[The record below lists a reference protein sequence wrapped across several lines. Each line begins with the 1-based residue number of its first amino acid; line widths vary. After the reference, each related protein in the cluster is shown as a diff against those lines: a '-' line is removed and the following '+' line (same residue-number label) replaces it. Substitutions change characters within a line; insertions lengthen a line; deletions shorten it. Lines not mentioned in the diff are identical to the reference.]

1 MKKKKLS
8 LLLVIVLGI
17 FFTSNTNVK
26 ALENYVWDSAPDS
39 FTTNDNDTVLANTE
53 ISKHV
58 NVFDYH
64 TKEMKKV
71 FCYDRKINYNPAS
84 KVYTKTAEEVD
95 YPVVYIISHA
105 IDYYKQLDST
115 GVTEQ
120 NQKYE
125 MSWMT
130 QIAIWI
136 YQNADNFA
144 SINSITPNI
153 FKETEETVYSARADK
168 LFEKALQ
175 LVTAAKSAAN
185 PASDVKLNVSSSNK
199 YSVDKDNKTIRTSLI
214 TVDKTNIS
222 SYKLDISKAP
232 KGTKV
237 YAGSGANEDGCV
249 VCDSAGGLCCPIN
262 DKENGTEI
270 TDLGNI
276 TVDKFYLVFPI
287 DNAENYTYD
296 FNLGISTDNYVYY
309 KGYKYTNTE
318 GNQPL
323 VIVAPDNKTLNA
335 SLNLKGSHVEDTA
348 SSIANSI
355 YFVGFLI
362 LITGIG
368 IIYANVKTKKE
379 EV

>member
-39 FTTNDNDTVLANTE
+39 FSTNDNDTVLANQT
-53 ISKHV
+53 IAQHGN

-64 TKEMKKV
+64 TKDLKKV
-71 FCYDRKINYNPAS
+71 FCYDRKINYNPAT

-105 IDYYKQLDST
+105 MDYYKQLDST

-130 QIAIWI
+130 QIAIWV

-153 FKETEETVYSARADK
+153 FKETEGTVYSARANK
-168 LFEKALQ
+168 LFEQALQ

-185 PASDVKLNVSSSNK
+185 PASDAKLNVNSSNE
-199 YSVDKDNKTIRTSLI
+199 YSVDEDNKTVKTNVI
-214 TVDKTNIS
+214 TVDKTNIK
-222 SYKLDISKAP
+222 SYKLDTSKAP
-232 KGTKV
+232 SGTKV
-237 YAGSGANEDGCV
+237 YS
-249 VCDSAGGLCCPIN
+249 
-262 DKENGTEI
+262 ENGTEI

-287 DNAENYTYD
+287 DNVDNYTYD

>member
-8 LLLVIVLGI
+8 LLLVIALGV

-130 QIAIWI
+130 QIAIWR
-136 YQNADNFA
+136 YQNVDNFA
-144 SINSITPNI
+144 SINAVTTNI
-153 FKETEETVYSARADK
+153 FKETEETVIYSTRADK
-168 LFEKALQ
+168 LLEQAQK

-185 PASDVKLNVSSSNK
+185 SASDAKLNVNSSNE
-199 YSVDKDNKTIRTSLI
+199 YSVDEDNKTVKTNVI
-214 TVDKTNIS
+214 TVDKTNIK

-232 KGTKV
+232 SGTKV
-237 YAGSGANEDGCV
+237 YS
-249 VCDSAGGLCCPIN
+249 
-262 DKENGTEI
+262 ENGTEI

-287 DNAENYTYD
+287 DNVENYTYD

>member
-39 FTTNDNDTVLANTE
+39 FTTNDSDTVLANQT
-53 ISKHV
+53 IAQHGN

-64 TKEMKKV
+64 TKDLKKV
-71 FCYDRKINYNPAS
+71 FCYDRKVNYSPAS

-105 IDYYKQLDST
+105 MDYYKQLDST

-130 QIAIWI
+130 QIAIWV

-144 SINSITPNI
+144 SISSITSNI
-153 FKETEETVYSARADK
+153 FKEPEGTVYSTRAIN
-168 LFEKALQ
+168 LFEQAVK
-175 LVTAAKSAAN
+175 LVTAAKSATN
-185 PASDVKLNVSSSNK
+185 PASDVKLNVDYSNE
-199 YSVDKDNKTIRTSLI
+199 YSVDKNNKTIKTNVI
-214 TVDKTNIS
+214 TVDKTNIK
-222 SYKLDISKAP
+222 SYKLDTSKTP
-232 KGTKV
+232 SGTKV
-237 YAGSGANEDGCV
+237 YS
-249 VCDSAGGLCCPIN
+249 
-262 DKENGTEI
+262 ENGTEI
-270 TDLGNI
+270 TDLENI

-287 DNAENYTYD
+287 DNVENYTYD

-318 GNQPL
+318 GYQPL

>member
-39 FTTNDNDTVLANTE
+39 FTTNDNDTVLANQT
-53 ISKHV
+53 IAQHGN

-64 TKEMKKV
+64 TKDLKKV
-71 FCYDRKINYNPAS
+71 FCYDRKVNYSPAS

-105 IDYYKQLDST
+105 MDYYKQLDIT

-153 FKETEETVYSARADK
+153 FKETEGAVYSARADK
-168 LFEKALQ
+168 LFGQALQ

-185 PASDVKLNVSSSNK
+185 PASDVKLNVNSSN
-199 YSVDKDNKTIRTSLI
+199 
-214 TVDKTNIS
+214 
-222 SYKLDISKAP
+222 
-232 KGTKV
+232 
-237 YAGSGANEDGCV
+237 E
-249 VCDSAGGLCCPIN
+249 
-262 DKENGTEI
+262 
-270 TDLGNI
+270 
-276 TVDKFYLVFPI
+276 
-287 DNAENYTYD
+287 
-296 FNLGISTDNYVYY
+296 
-309 KGYKYTNTE
+309 
-318 GNQPL
+318 
-323 VIVAPDNKTLNA
+323 
-335 SLNLKGSHVEDTA
+335 
-348 SSIANSI
+348 
-355 YFVGFLI
+355 
-362 LITGIG
+362 
-368 IIYANVKTKKE
+368 
-379 EV
+379 

>member
-39 FTTNDNDTVLANTE
+39 FTTNDSDTVLANTE
-53 ISKHV
+53 ISKYV
-58 NVFDYH
+58 NIFDYH
-64 TKEMKKV
+64 TKNMKKV
-71 FCYDRKINYNPAS
+71 FCYDRKINYSPAS

-130 QIAIWI
+130 QIAIWR
-136 YQNADNFA
+136 YQNVDNFA
-144 SINSITPNI
+144 SINAVTTNI
-153 FKETEETVYSARADK
+153 FKETEETVIYSTRADK
-168 LFEKALQ
+168 LLEQAQK
-175 LVTAAKSAAN
+175 LVTAATSAAN
-185 PASDVKLNVSSSNK
+185 PASDVKLNVSSSNE
-199 YSVDKDNKTIRTSLI
+199 YSVDEDNKTVKTNVI
-214 TVDKTNIS
+214 TVDKTNIK

-232 KGTKV
+232 SGTKV
-237 YAGSGANEDGCV
+237 YS
-249 VCDSAGGLCCPIN
+249 
-262 DKENGTEI
+262 ENGTEI

-287 DNAENYTYD
+287 DNVDNYTYD

-318 GNQPL
+318 GYQPL

>member
-64 TKEMKKV
+64 TKDFKKV

-95 YPVVYIISHA
+95 YPVVYIISHSM
-105 IDYYKQLDST
+105 DYYKQLDST

-130 QIAIWI
+130 QIAIWR
-136 YQNADNFA
+136 YQNVDNFA
-144 SINSITPNI
+144 SIKSITTNI
-153 FKETEETVYSARADK
+153 FKETEGTVYSTRADK
-168 LFEKALQ
+168 LLEQAQK

-185 PASDVKLNVSSSNK
+185 PASDVKLNVNSSNE
-199 YSVDKDNKTIRTSLI
+199 YSIDKDNKTIRTSLI
-214 TVDKTNIS
+214 TVDKTNIK

-232 KGTKV
+232 SETKV
-237 YAGSGANEDGCV
+237 YS
-249 VCDSAGGLCCPIN
+249 
-262 DKENGTEI
+262 ENGTEI

-287 DNAENYTYD
+287 DNVDNYTYD

>member
-17 FFTSNTNVK
+17 FFTGNTNVK

-39 FTTNDNDTVLANTE
+39 FSTNDSDTVLANQT
-53 ISKHV
+53 IDQHGN

-64 TKEMKKV
+64 TKDLKKV
-71 FCYDRKINYNPAS
+71 FCYDRKINYNPAT

-153 FKETEETVYSARADK
+153 FKETEGTVYSARANN
-168 LFEKALQ
+168 LFEQALQ

-185 PASDVKLNVSSSNK
+185 PASDAKLNVNSSNE
-199 YSVDKDNKTIRTSLI
+199 YSVDEDNKTVKTNVI
-214 TVDKTNIS
+214 TVDKTNIK
-222 SYKLDISKAP
+222 SYKLDVSKAP
-232 KGTKV
+232 SGTKV
-237 YAGSGANEDGCV
+237 YS
-249 VCDSAGGLCCPIN
+249 
-262 DKENGTEI
+262 ENGTEI

-287 DNAENYTYD
+287 DNVENYTYD